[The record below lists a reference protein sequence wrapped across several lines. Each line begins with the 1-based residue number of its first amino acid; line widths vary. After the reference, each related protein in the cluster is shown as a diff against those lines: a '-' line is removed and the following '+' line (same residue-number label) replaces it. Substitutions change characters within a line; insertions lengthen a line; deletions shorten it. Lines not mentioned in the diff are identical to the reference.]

1 MFTESA
7 TVQRINRQCVIW
19 LHKPSG
25 VKYRK
30 DFSNG
35 AAVVMQ
41 SLSHPPKV
49 VSEDELSNSEIW
61 SQA

>member
-1 MFTESA
+1 MFTESP

-30 DFSNG
+30 DTSNG

-41 SLSHPPKV
+41 SISHPAKF
-49 VSEDELSNSEIW
+49 VSEDELNNAEIW
-61 SQA
+61 SQV